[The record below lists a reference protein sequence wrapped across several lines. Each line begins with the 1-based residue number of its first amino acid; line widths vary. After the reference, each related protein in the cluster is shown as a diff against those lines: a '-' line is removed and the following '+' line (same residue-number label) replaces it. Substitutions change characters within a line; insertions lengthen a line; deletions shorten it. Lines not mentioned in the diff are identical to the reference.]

1 MAGLFG
7 TLPTQPHT
15 QDHFYGTNTANL
27 KGPAGDGTNP
37 VWVPEIFS
45 KNVLMRFTRE
55 SVVEG
60 ITNSDYFGEISA
72 FGDSVRIIKEPN
84 IAISSYGRGDTLTSA
99 NYNDEEHTLVLD
111 QAHAYQFEVE
121 DIETQLAHVGW
132 EQLVSN
138 AATYNMKMAYDRN
151 VLQYFEDT
159 MGQIL
164 LDNKDGNDLANNP
177 LHGIFVRRGQASV
190 TTNMAADTTVPDII
204 TELKTD
210 SYRLNNDLT
219 SATAGDIHPL
229 DLMSKMA
236 LYLDKQDV
244 PEEGRYLV
252 ASPEFVEKLT
262 AADSQLINVDYRG
275 GKADFTNG
283 LVAQDVRG
291 FKVFKTNNATDGFL
305 LAGHMSAVATANSIV
320 KTEKIRSQ
328 DGFRDKIRG
337 LHVFGRA
344 LVRDNA
350 LVGAYV
356 TYS

>member
-7 TLPTQPHT
+7 SVPTQT
-15 QDHFYGTNTANL
+15 QTQKHFYNANTANL
-27 KGPAGDGTNP
+27 KGTADDGTAP

-72 FGDSVRIIKEPN
+72 FGDSVRIITEPN
-84 IAISSYGRGDTLTSA
+84 ITITTYGRGDTMTSA
-99 NYNDEEHTLVLD
+99 NYNDAEHTLVLD

-138 AATYNMKMAYDRN
+138 AATYNMKMAYDLN
-151 VLQYFEDT
+151 VLAYFEAE
-159 MGQIL
+159 MGRIL
-164 LDNKDGNDLANNP
+164 LANKVIATDPLAR
-177 LHGIFVRRGQASV
+177 LFVRRETAGNE
-190 TTNMAADTTVPDII
+190 TLMAADTVVADII
-204 TELKTD
+204 TQLKVD
-210 SYRLNNDLT
+210 SYRLNNDL
-219 SATAGDIHPL
+219 SSVTAGDIHPL
-229 DLMSKMA
+229 DLISKMG

-244 PEEGRYLV
+244 PEEGRYIV
-252 ASPEFVEKLT
+252 VSPEFVEKLT

-275 GKADFTNG
+275 GQADFTNG

-291 FKVFKTNNATDGFL
+291 FKVFKSNNATAGFL
-305 LAGHMSAVATANSIV
+305 LGGHMSAVATANSIV
-320 KTEKIRSQ
+320 KTEKLRSH

-344 LVRDNA
+344 TVRENA

>member
-7 TLPTQPHT
+7 TLPAQTQT
-15 QDHFYGTNTANL
+15 QDHFYNGSTANL
-27 KGPAGDGTNP
+27 KGTANDGTAP

-60 ITNSDYFGEISA
+60 ITNSDYLGEISA
-72 FGDSVRIIKEPN
+72 FGDSVRIITEPN
-84 IAISSYGRGDTLTSA
+84 ITISTYGRGDTMTSA
-99 NYNDEEHTLVLD
+99 NYNDAEHTLVLD

-121 DIETQLAHVGW
+121 DIEAQLSHVGW

-138 AATYNMKMAYDRN
+138 AATYNMKMAYDLN
-151 VLQYFEDT
+151 VLAYFEAT
-159 MGQIL
+159 MGATF
-164 LDNKDGNDLANNP
+164 LANKEVADP
-177 LHGIFVRRGQASV
+177 LHGLFVRRGVAAK
-190 TTNMAADTTVPDII
+190 TTAIAADTTVANII

-210 SYRLNNDLT
+210 SYRLNNDL
-219 SATAGDIHPL
+219 SSSTAGDIHPL
-229 DLMSKMA
+229 DLVSKMG

-244 PEEGRYLV
+244 PEEGRYIV

-262 AADSQLINVDYRG
+262 AADSQLINVDFRG

-283 LVAQDVRG
+283 LIAQDVRG
-291 FKVFKTNNATDGFL
+291 FKVFKSNNATAGFL
-305 LAGHMSAVATANSIV
+305 LGGHMSAVATANSIV
-320 KTEKIRSQ
+320 KTEKLRSH

-344 LVRDNA
+344 VVRENA

>member
-7 TLPTQPHT
+7 NLPAQTQT
-15 QDHFYGTNTANL
+15 QKHFYNDNTANL
-27 KGPAGDGTNP
+27 KGTTDDGVNP

-60 ITNSDYFGEISA
+60 ITNSDYFGEISS
-72 FGDSVRIIKEPN
+72 FGDSVRIITEPN
-84 IAISSYGRGDTLTSA
+84 ITISTYGRGDTMTSA
-99 NYNDEEHTLVLD
+99 TYNDADHTLVLD

-138 AATYNMKMAYDRN
+138 AATYNMKMAYDLN
-151 VLQYFEDT
+151 VLAYFEAE
-159 MGQIL
+159 MGKIL
-164 LDNKDGNDLANNP
+164 LANKDSSTDP
-177 LHGIFVRRGQASV
+177 LTDVFIRRKEAASE
-190 TTNMAADTTVPDII
+190 TALAADTTVADAI
-204 TELKTD
+204 TQIKTD
-210 SYRLNNDLT
+210 SFRLNNNLN
-219 SATAGDIHPL
+219 SITAGDIHPL
-229 DLMSKMA
+229 DLVSKMG

-252 ASPEFVEKLT
+252 VSPEFVEKLT

-291 FKVFKTNNATDGFL
+291 FKVFKSNNATPGFL
-305 LAGHMSAVATANSIV
+305 LGGHMSAVATANSIV
-320 KTEKIRSQ
+320 KTEKLRSQ

-356 TYS
+356 TYAQ